1 VMRVGDPSAGIVLA
15 AGSSS
20 RMGRDKLFLDL
31 GGETLLRRIAKV
43 AVDSGLHPVTVVL
56 GPAAE
61 RGRKELEGLGVTA
74 IENPERARGIQTS
87 LALGIRSLPPSS
99 PAAVALLGD
108 MPFVTS
114 EMVGV
119 VVRAYREHRPPL
131 VISRYGLVTAP
142 PTLFD
147 RALFPELEQ
156 GRRGRDVARQH
167 RERALVVDW
176 PAEDLVDLDVEADY
190 LRARERLGSRR

>member
-1 VMRVGDPSAGIVLA
+1 VSVI
-15 AGSSS
+15 
-20 RMGRDKLFLDL
+20 
-31 GGETLLRRIAKV
+31 
-43 AVDSGLHPVTVVL
+43 L

-61 RGRKELEGLGVTA
+61 RGRAELQGLGVTT
-74 IENPERARGIQTS
+74 IENPEHARGIQTS
-87 LALGIRSLPPSS
+87 LALGVRRLSPGC
-99 PAAVALLGD
+99 PAAVVLLGD

-119 VVRAYREHRPPL
+119 LIRAYREHRPPL
-131 VISRYGLVTAP
+131 VVSRYGLSTAP

-156 GRRGRDVARQH
+156 GRRGRDVARRH

-176 PAEDLVDLDVEADY
+176 PAEDLADLDVEADY
-190 LRARERLGSRR
+190 VRALERLGSRR